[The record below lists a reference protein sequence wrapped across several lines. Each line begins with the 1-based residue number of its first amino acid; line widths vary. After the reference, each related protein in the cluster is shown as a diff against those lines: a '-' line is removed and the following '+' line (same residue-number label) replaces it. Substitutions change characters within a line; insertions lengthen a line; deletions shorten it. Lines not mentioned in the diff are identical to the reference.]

1 MVIQI
6 ILLIIGFI
14 LLIKGADIFVDGA
27 SSTASNFKIPAS
39 IIGLT
44 IVAFGTTA
52 PEFAVSIKSILSDNS
67 SIVIGNVIG
76 SNITNILLILG
87 ISSIIHNMSV
97 KSRTIKR
104 EIPIL
109 MIITISFSLLM
120 MDNLFDKNI
129 VNMFSRTDGILITLF
144 FGLFVWYLI
153 KTFKN
158 KEDIEEIP
166 KYTMKTSIF
175 YIILGLIAIIVGSN
189 LVVDNST
196 LIAIKLG
203 LSDRIVGLT
212 IIAFGTSLPE
222 LVTSIVAAMKKEYDI
237 AIGNVVGSNIF
248 NIGLV
253 VGLPV
258 TIFGG
263 IPASSFSIIDIIALI
278 GSVIILF
285 LVSLKD
291 RRISRIEGILML
303 LLFITYYIC
312 ILI

>member
-1 MVIQI
+1 MIIQI
-6 ILLIIGFI
+6 ILLIIGFV

-189 LVVDNST
+189 LV
-196 LIAIKLG
+196 
-203 LSDRIVGLT
+203 
-212 IIAFGTSLPE
+212 
-222 LVTSIVAAMKKEYDI
+222 
-237 AIGNVVGSNIF
+237 
-248 NIGLV
+248 
-253 VGLPV
+253 
-258 TIFGG
+258 
-263 IPASSFSIIDIIALI
+263 
-278 GSVIILF
+278 
-285 LVSLKD
+285 
-291 RRISRIEGILML
+291 
-303 LLFITYYIC
+303 
-312 ILI
+312 